1 MNEVQLYICYAYV
14 GEKARRQ
21 GQCASV
27 VVYVIVFV
35 FVIAF
40 AFVFV
45 IVVLL
50 DRSSAFSSCP
60 FNGLRLCGRE
70 GKEAKG
76 KVRAL
81 LSPRWQLLH
90 SLGFVSVMWT
100 NKYVTQCIVS
110 SYVDKLLHGHI
121 VSGLADKCYPPRIL
135 SVLWTNK

>member
-1 MNEVQLYICYAYV
+1 M
-14 GEKARRQ
+14 GEKARRRRQ
-21 GQCASV
+21 GQGASV
-27 VVYVIVFV
+27 VVFVIVFV

-45 IVVLL
+45 IVFLL
-50 DRSSAFSSCP
+50 DRSNAFFSCP
-60 FNGLRLCGRE
+60 FNGLCLCGRE

-100 NKYVTQCIVS
+100 NKYVTLLKICI
-110 SYVDKLLHGHI
+110 SYVDKQIVILLKLCIRYVDKQI
-121 VSGLADKCYPPRIL
+121 VTLLKLCIRYMDKQICYTP
-135 SVLWTNK
+135 